1 MGCCKALLWCPGRR
15 VTVGCGVC
23 SVRPKTAPRFW
34 GWFVRTQGQ
43 RALLGP
49 AGALQ
54 SPGWGRGR
62 SRGRA
67 LGHPRQRAAVPQDAP
82 VRPRAG
88 CLAWKVGVA
97 GRSLCPIT
105 WICEVVPTN
114 GPQVPRPSEGSLS
127 P

>member
-43 RALLGP
+43 R
-49 AGALQ
+49 
-54 SPGWGRGR
+54 GRGR
-62 SRGRA
+62 SRGGA
-67 LGHPRQRAAVPQDAP
+67 LGHPRQRAAVPQDTP

>member
-1 MGCCKALLWCPGRR
+1 MSGL
-15 VTVGCGVC
+15 
-23 SVRPKTAPRFW
+23 
-34 GWFVRTQGQ
+34 
-43 RALLGP
+43 RARGP
-49 AGALQ
+49 CWALQ
-54 SPGWGRGR
+54 EPCRAQGGVGGGVGAGLWATLARGR
-62 SRGRA
+62 
-67 LGHPRQRAAVPQDAP
+67 QC
-82 VRPRAG
+82 PRAG